1 MSLKVCNDCGSELR
15 TLLGPNW
22 YCSNECDLYPER
34 KINPCAQVPVDLSLY
49 GATPQNARG
58 LRFWIRPTANMANV
72 NSILQG
78 GGWVW
83 VSTTPNW
90 GSSKIPAREIK
101 IIGRFNY
108 NSRLEKLKKIIGEPV
123 SIKWK

>member
-34 KINPCAQVPVDLSLY
+34 KRNPCAEVSLDLSLY
-49 GATPQNARG
+49 AATPLNARG
-58 LRFWIRPTANMANV
+58 VRFYIRAKDDINNV
-72 NSILQG
+72 NRKLQAG
-78 GGWVW
+78 DWLW

-90 GSSKIPAREIK
+90 GSSKAAVQEIQ
-101 IIGRFNY
+101 ILGRFNY
-108 NSRLEKLKKIIGEPV
+108 DPCQDRLKKIVGEP
-123 SIKWK
+123 ILAKWK